1 MSLEIKD
8 IEHLANLSRI
18 ALTEEEKVSLL
29 KDFEAIL
36 GYVGE
41 LSKVDTGD
49 VEQTFVH
56 INITKDDSLS
66 PGSGEYTEK
75 ILESAPK
82 RNGSYVEA
90 QQVFNL

>member
-18 ALTEEEKVSLL
+18 ALTEEEKVNLL

-49 VEQTFVH
+49 VSQTFVH
-56 INITKDDSLS
+56 TNVTKDDTLS
-66 PGSGEYTEK
+66 HGSGEYTEK

-82 RNGSYVEA
+82 RNGSYVEVD
-90 QQVFNL
+90 QVF